1 MPCKSAGVYNLSIEC
16 TYSPGD
22 RTLTVLAD
30 GIVSIQ
36 DIHQYF
42 ERISKD
48 PSVGEI
54 DIEVV
59 ELSAQVDFN
68 FRYGETNQLEALY
81 RKMKVA
87 KGIQYTFF
95 VAPTDLQYG
104 MARMLAAIIGNEGTA
119 WAVRERIEIA
129 ELIQGEGI

>member
-1 MPCKSAGVYNLSIEC
+1 M
-16 TYSPGD
+16 
-22 RTLTVLAD
+22 TVLAD
-30 GIVSIQ
+30 GIISIR

-48 PSVGEI
+48 PAVGEI
-54 DIEVV
+54 DIELV
-59 ELSAQVDFN
+59 ELSAQADFN
-68 FRYGETNQLEALY
+68 FRYGETNQLESLY

-104 MARMLAAIIGNEGTA
+104 MARMLAAIIGDEATA
-119 WAVRERIEIA
+119 WAVRGRNEIA
-129 ELIQGEGI
+129 ELIQREGI